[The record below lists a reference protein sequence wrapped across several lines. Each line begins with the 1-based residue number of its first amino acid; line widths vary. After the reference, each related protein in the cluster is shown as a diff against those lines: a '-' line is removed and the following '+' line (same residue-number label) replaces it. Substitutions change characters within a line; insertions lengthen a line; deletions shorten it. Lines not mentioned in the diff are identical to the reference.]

1 MRRSISILLAALLA
15 LVLSTPASAA
25 LAPVTPKLPGLD
37 PVLTNPDLRIK
48 ASQPIAVAF
57 SAVANRYTGVD
68 PATTFDLNGD
78 LVGDLKVSSTQVLGQ
93 NGAKLQLIDPPALN
107 LDQVNLLPAAGY
119 AETAPTQLSRV
130 YAVQLSGGAYAKFM
144 VLQATP
150 KVTIWFMYGTP
161 TSSIL
166 QADGADSHA
175 VLTWDALPDAA
186 LGYNV
191 YRYEVNDNSYS
202 VTLLNDLTIQE
213 TTFTDDTA
221 ANRYY
226 LYVVQAIKAGGS
238 PGSLTTAA
246 PVFVTHRARTLEVGL
261 TGGPAKLDGANLQV
275 AAKPVIKSG
284 IFMVPASL
292 LEAAGVTV
300 SFDGTDGTVT
310 MSRRLE
316 NVTYTLVMTVA
327 SPDYVWNGTT
337 YKTPVP
343 PFMAGAEVMVPLRIV
358 APVLGLGVT
367 FNSTDRTATIGWYE

>member
-1 MRRSISILLAALLA
+1 MRRSIAFVLAALLT
-15 LVLSTPASAA
+15 LVFCTPASAA

-37 PVLTNPDLRIK
+37 PVLSNPELRIK
-48 ASQPIAVAF
+48 ATQPIPVAF

-107 LDQVNLLPAAGY
+107 LDQVYLMPSAGY
-119 AETAPTQLSRV
+119 AETAPLQLSRV

-150 KVTIWFMYGTP
+150 KVTLWFMYGTP

-166 QADGADSHA
+166 KADGANSH
-175 VLTWDALPDAA
+175 VLSCDALPDAA

-202 VTLLNDLTIQE
+202 VTQLNDLTIQE

-221 ANRYY
+221 SNRYY

-238 PGSLTTAA
+238 PGSLTTVA
-246 PVFVTHRARTLEVGL
+246 PVFVTHKARTLVVGL

-343 PFMAGAEVMVPLRIV
+343 PFMAGTEVMVPLRIV